1 MRLLA
6 LSCEGLT
13 SLALW
18 FDGRRCRVKCS
29 ETADSV
35 AFGKRSPATRALG
48 NTSMEWPELFVWE
61 VTNALEVLMRDPSTG
76 LRPRCFSLCRQRHER
91 QTNVQV
97 CSSTPSLPTSSL
109 GKLTPHVLTIVL
121 HNRYVSLH
129 DNWIVTIDPTS
140 GYVRSSP
147 CFTVSVPADVHL
159 APLHLGRAQS
169 SRWLEHEA
177 GRARQ
182 TASLPGCSLA
192 TRDRRH

>member
-1 MRLLA
+1 MLGDCGWCSFWQA
-6 LSCEGLT
+6 LSSDASPGKCEHGV
-13 SLALW
+13 
-18 FDGRRCRVKCS
+18 GRTPRMGSYECS
-29 ETADSV
+29 
-35 AFGKRSPATRALG
+35 GSPRARPFYRI
-48 NTSMEWPELFVWE
+48 EAQVLF
-61 VTNALEVLMRDPSTG
+61 A
-76 LRPRCFSLCRQRHER
+76 LCRQRHER
-91 QTNVQV
+91 QINAQV
-97 CSSTPSLPTSSL
+97 CSSTAYLPTSSL

-121 HNRYVSLH
+121 HNRHVSLH
-129 DNWIVTIDPTS
+129 DNWIVAIDPTS

-147 CFTVSVPADVHL
+147 CLTGSVPADVHL